1 MRLAALGAAALVLAG
16 GAGAHADDGAR
27 GSVRFAV
34 KGDWGDGT
42 PAQAAVTR
50 RMCAESRRSP
60 FAFVLTT
67 GDNFSPDG
75 RATVANYWRPER
87 CLRAMG
93 VRWRAA
99 WGNHDILGTSTAD
112 VLGARRRYYAFAA
125 GPARVIVLDA
135 NDPSDPG
142 QMRFLRR
149 ELASAPEALRIVALH
164 QPLQTAGVHP
174 PSEQARRAWA
184 PLFVRGGV
192 ALVLQGHNHLY
203 ERIEVDGVTYV
214 TTAGGG
220 APLYPCLRPTAGL
233 RACAIEHHFVIVTA
247 TAHAAGL
254 RVVTP
259 RGRTIERV
267 RIPVRPS

>member
-1 MRLAALGAAALVLAG
+1 MRLAALGAAALALWGGGGGATGGDDAG
-16 GAGAHADDGAR
+16 GA
-27 GSVRFAV
+27 VRFAV

-50 RMCAESRRSP
+50 RMCAEARREP

-67 GDNFSPDG
+67 GDNFSPAG
-75 RATVANYWRPER
+75 TATASNYWRPER

-93 VRWRAA
+93 VPWRAV
-99 WGNHDILGTSTAD
+99 WGNHDVLGTSTAD
-112 VLGARRRYYAFAA
+112 VLGAHRRHYAFRA

-135 NDPSDPG
+135 NDPSDPA
-142 QMRFLRR
+142 QARFLRR
-149 ELASAPEALRIVALH
+149 ELATAPEAMRIVALH
-164 QPLQTAGVHP
+164 QPVQTAGVHP
-174 PSEQARRAWA
+174 PSEEARRAWA

-203 ERIEVDGVTYV
+203 ERIVADGVTYV

-233 RACAIEHHFVIVTA
+233 EACALEHHFLIVTV
-247 TAHAAGL
+247 TARAAGL
-254 RVVTP
+254 RAVTP
-259 RGRTIERV
+259 GGRTIERV
-267 RIPVRPS
+267 RVAARG